1 MLVDAVNKGTWF
13 PLLDV
18 ILDMI
23 IQTLKTSESLVL
35 AADSTEVLTQ
45 A

>member
-1 MLVDAVNKGTWF
+1 MLVDAVNEGTRF

-23 IQTLKTSESLVL
+23 FQTLKISESFVL
-35 AADSTEVLTQ
+35 AADPTEVLTQ
-45 A
+45 S

>member
-1 MLVDAVNKGTWF
+1 MLVDAVNEGTRF

-23 IQTLKTSESLVL
+23 IQTLQTSESLVL
-35 AADSTEVLTQ
+35 AANPTEILTK